1 MKTQLEVKVLV
12 GWLLIVLVAGPV
24 VPVQAALVTAPL
36 AAGGG
41 SPVIPLLGIVGSWFR
56 RNRTYRNSEAFISYL
71 NGYYDQ
77 QMANLDQQLASGTI
91 YTGQGGDD
99 KEAQKAAYVVVKA
112 HLQQDRDVGQA
123 FAESIKKGARQDFH
137 QAVKDAIV
145 NVVMSTGFVQEV
157 LGSVIKGFGQ
167 AQKIVDGALNELQG
181 SGDIATQI
189 LGLKNV
195 AGQLQLVGTLIGGDT
210 GADLNTNIQG
220 ILDQINSQ
228 VSMATDDLNKI
239 KTNLGAMQTQVQGLM
254 NLGYIPASSEV
265 TDALAMQLLGLGQ
278 GTPATQAILNI
289 LGVRTGTSR
298 QAIYE
303 RGMQLIEAGDNARCR
318 KIISDLLAA
327 LHELDDGT
335 ADEDTSTSTDEK
347 CTEITSDELKAASP
361 TNPSV
366 KKPSSGKFLPFTA
379 QDCAAPGLP
388 APHTAEVYPN
398 GNGIYCEYDRPA
410 GGIVFLSLNYGKD
423 TALMKNAYQT
433 YRKTVADELAS
444 GVNKVQELFNE
455 PDRLTDISV
464 APNEDN
470 PNPDVGMKDAE
481 FYNNHFVIYITS
493 SLLNI
498 NPEEAKTLD
507 QNLVTYAEDTG
518 DKHAQGKWLG
528 CVPRRGDRRAGAGV
542 VPDREI
548 KILQVRNLEHGVH
561 FLEGT
566 GIGGR
571 HQPKS
576 VD

>member
-24 VPVQAALVTAPL
+24 VPVQAAPL

-56 RNRTYRNSEAFISYL
+56 RNRTYRNSEAFITYQ
-71 NGYYDQ
+71 NQYYDQ
-77 QMANLDQQLASGTI
+77 QMATLDKQLASGTI
-91 YTGQGGDD
+91 YTGQGGND
-99 KEAQKAAYVVVKA
+99 KEAQKAAYVVIKA

-123 FAESIKKGARQDFH
+123 FAELIKKGARKDFH

-145 NVVMSTGFVQEV
+145 NIVMSTGFVQNV
-157 LGSVIKGFGQ
+157 LGSIIKGFGQ

-220 ILDQINSQ
+220 MLDQINSK

-265 TDALAMQLLGLGQ
+265 TDALAMQLVGLGK
-278 GTPATQAILNI
+278 GTPASQAILNI
-289 LGVRTGTSR
+289 LGVRSGTTR
-298 QAIYE
+298 KAIYE

-318 KIISDLLAA
+318 RIIKDLLAA

-335 ADEDTSTSTDEK
+335 ADEDTSASADEK
-347 CTEITSDELKAASP
+347 CTEITPDDLLAASP
-361 TNPSV
+361 TSTSV
-366 KKPSSGKFLPFTA
+366 KKPTSGNFIAFTTA
-379 QDCAAPGLP
+379 DCAAPGLP
-388 APHTAEVYPN
+388 APHSAEVYPN
-398 GNGIYCEYDRPA
+398 GAGMHCEYDRPS
-410 GGIVFLSLNYGKD
+410 GGIIYLSLNYGKD
-423 TALMKNAYQT
+423 TALMKNGYQS
-433 YRKTVADELAS
+433 YRKIVADELAS
-444 GVNKVQELFNE
+444 GVNKVQEVFNE
-455 PDRLTDISV
+455 PDRLTDMIV
-464 APNEDN
+464 VPNEDN

-498 NPEEAKTLD
+498 SPEDAKFID
-507 QNLVTYAEDTG
+507 QDLVTYAEDTG
-518 DKHAQGKWLG
+518 DKHAQGK
-528 CVPRRGDRRAGAGV
+528 
-542 VPDREI
+542 
-548 KILQVRNLEHGVH
+548 
-561 FLEGT
+561 
-566 GIGGR
+566 
-571 HQPKS
+571 
-576 VD
+576 